1 MRDKEQILE
10 EISELFFKSG
20 YEKTSIRDISKAL
33 KISKPGLYYHF
44 TNKQDMLFS
53 IIDGFLEKHLAN
65 LREKIQLFESPEEKL
80 VHIIRNHINFFVN
93 YPAQTKVVIY
103 EIYSLEEEYV
113 KIIEPKQREYLS
125 FFKDVLSRII
135 EKSGIETDVTMA
147 TFSLVGTL
155 NWVVKWYKPG
165 GRMSP
170 DVLAENISAFYL
182 RGLKGED
189 RL

>member
-1 MRDKEQILE
+1 MRNKEQILE

-44 TNKQDMLFS
+44 TNKQEMLFS
-53 IIDGFLEKHLAN
+53 IIDGFLEKHLVN
-65 LREKIQLFESPEEKL
+65 LRENIGRFETPEDKF
-80 VHIIRNHINFFVN
+80 VYIIREHINFFVN

-103 EIYSLEEEYV
+103 EIYSLEEEYA
-113 KIIEPKQREYLS
+113 KIIEPKQREYLR
-125 FFKDVLSRII
+125 FFKDVLTQII
-135 EKSGIETDVTMA
+135 EKSGNKTDVTMA

-155 NWVVKWYKPG
+155 NWVVKWYKPE

-170 DVLAENISAFYL
+170 AVLAENISTFYL

-189 RL
+189 RP